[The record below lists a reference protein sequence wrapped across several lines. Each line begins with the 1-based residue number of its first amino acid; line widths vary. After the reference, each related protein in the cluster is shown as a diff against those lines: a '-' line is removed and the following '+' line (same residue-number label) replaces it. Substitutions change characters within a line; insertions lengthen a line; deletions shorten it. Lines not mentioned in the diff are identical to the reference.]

1 MTWTRFMDMHSG
13 GGLKEKVQYIYIEAP
28 EEEAKIIFYNK
39 FGHSP
44 DRVSCTCCGKD
55 YSISS
60 GEDLAQ
66 MMGYDRGC
74 RSLETPEYKS
84 GKKKGLYKPVNDPK
98 FKAHYY
104 LEDDEAFPP
113 EGYTVDQDR
122 YIAKYQSL
130 KKYLKSKDILVICKR
145 DIKAEWRKG
154 EVPEQ
159 GYVWR

>member
-66 MMGYDRGC
+66 MTGYDRGC
-74 RSLETPEYKS
+74 RSLETPTYKS
-84 GKKKGLYKPVNDPK
+84 GKKKGLYKPVNDPA
-98 FKAHYY
+98 FEAHYY
-104 LEDDEAFPP
+104 LEDGEEPP
-113 EGYTVDQDR
+113 KGYTVNQDR
-122 YIAKYQSL
+122 YRAKYQSL
-130 KKYLKSKDILVICKR
+130 KKYLKSKDILVIRKR
-145 DIKAEWRKG
+145 DIKAEWCKG
-154 EVPEQ
+154 DVPEQ